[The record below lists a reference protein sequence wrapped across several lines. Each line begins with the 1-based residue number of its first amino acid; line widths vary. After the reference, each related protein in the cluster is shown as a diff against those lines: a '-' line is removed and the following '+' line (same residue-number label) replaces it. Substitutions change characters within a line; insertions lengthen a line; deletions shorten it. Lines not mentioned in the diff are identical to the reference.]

1 MNQQELTAQLQQE
14 VLSLCHEANRP
25 RIEAL
30 FGNEEIAALQRH
42 ANVVSSRR
50 AFLNDHGPVHMCKT
64 AIYSMRIYRLLRDN
78 GISPSLLNEEI
89 CTDDE
94 CEYVVILA
102 SYLHDI
108 GMTIARDWHEY
119 TGVFLAYPI
128 IDSIIK
134 QTFTASLYKQIAIR
148 STVIECI
155 IGHMA
160 HQRIHSIEAGILLVA
175 DGCDMEKGRAR
186 EPQRYQAKPKVG
198 DIHQYS
204 SASIESVHIEKGV
217 SKPIAVRVDMS
228 QSVGFFQIEEVLIPK
243 IRHSTIAQ
251 HVEVVAGVVGRDY
264 KQYL

>member
-1 MNQQELTAQLQQE
+1 MNQQELTKLLQQDI
-14 VLSLCHEANRP
+14 LKHCHAANRQ

-30 FGNEEIAALQRH
+30 FRNEEIEALQRH

-64 AIYSMRIYRLLRDN
+64 VLNALRLYQLLREGD
-78 GISPSLLNEEI
+78 IQPSLLSEEI
-89 CTDDE
+89 CSDEE
-94 CEYVVILA
+94 CEYTIVLA
-102 SYLHDI
+102 AYLHDV
-108 GMTIARDWHEY
+108 GMAIARDWHEY

-128 IDSIIK
+128 IETSIRQAFPK
-134 QTFTASLYKQIAIR
+134 DLYKQIAIR
-148 STVIECI
+148 ATVIESI
-155 IGHMA
+155 VGHMA
-160 HQRIHSIEAGILLVA
+160 HQRVHSVEAGILLVA

-204 SASIESVHIEKGV
+204 SASIESVRIEKGE
-217 SKPIAVRVDMS
+217 SKPIAIRVDMT

-251 HVEVVAGVVGRDY
+251 HIEVVAGVVGRDY